1 MRVLLLHPDD
11 DFHGSWTR
19 QHWDSVIDL
28 GRVPKS
34 FYDERSAALGC
45 PVFSIFDLAV
55 EVEDLQTWRHLL
67 APGMGRV
74 VDRFGIDWWDVISL
88 LLQPE
93 LQDVRLALRLAEK
106 LQGCR
111 TLVVSRPS
119 LMAEA
124 LRVRLGIPLHVLQ
137 GGLRKHLVRSVQ
149 RRGKAMANLTFEQL
163 RQVVY
168 DKYDPHYRWRRKLA
182 LAQSS
187 KSQSEPVVLLPTAYS
202 NVTRTAF
209 SYCGILPERKF
220 LLVIARESAAVSPV
234 PANVETVGLAGFAAK
249 SCDLDELRKLEG
261 AWNQL
266 EQALQKHS
274 EFRLPVHLEVL
285 KKGRRWLRWG
295 LAVRDA
301 WTRVFET
308 RAVVGCLCAD
318 DTNPYTRI
326 PLLLAGQRG
335 IPAVACH
342 HGALDCRMAFKNP
355 RFSNYLAKGEMER
368 DYLERICGVEPSQIR
383 MGAAASLEM
392 RLAASPADETGQG
405 RERAPAITFF
415 TEPYETDF
423 WRVEAVYR
431 EVLPRLCSA
440 ARRAGKTVI
449 LKLHPFESARQ
460 RRRLVKRI
468 LGEDER
474 KLVSVTDAPLS
485 GEILRQTW
493 CAVTVESTAAFE
505 CASAGV
511 PVFLCGWLRHAY
523 AGYAPQYVRF
533 GVGRMLEVPDDLLR
547 IPDLLRESMPAADTA
562 RRLAQPISPEALSEV
577 LCQPPPGGLPS
588 ISGRAVS
595 GRSVLAGG
603 RPRI

>member
-28 GRVPKS
+28 GRAPKS

-55 EVEDLQTWRHLL
+55 EVEDLQIWRHLL

-74 VDRFGIDWWDVISL
+74 VDRFGIDWWDVIGL

-93 LQDVRLALRLAEK
+93 LQDVRLALRVAEK

-111 TLVVSRPS
+111 TLAVSRPS
-119 LMAEA
+119 VMAEA
-124 LRVRLGIPLHVLQ
+124 LRVQLRIPLQVLH
-137 GGLRKHLVRSVQ
+137 GELRKRLVRSVL
-149 RRGKAMANLTFEQL
+149 RRGRAVANLTFEQL

-182 LAQSS
+182 PAQSS
-187 KSQSEPVVLLPTAYS
+187 KSESAPVVLLPTAYS
-202 NVTRTAF
+202 NVTKTAF
-209 SYCGILPERKF
+209 SYARILSEQKF
-220 LLVIARESAAVSPV
+220 LLILARESAAVSPV
-234 PANVETVGLAGFAAK
+234 PANVETVGLAGFATK
-249 SCDLDELRKLEG
+249 SCDRDELQKLEG
-261 AWNQL
+261 GWKQL
-266 EQALQKHS
+266 EQSLKEHPA
-274 EFRLPVHLEVL
+274 FRLPAHLEIF

-295 LAVRDA
+295 LAIRDA
-301 WTRVFET
+301 WMRVFET
-308 RAVVGCLCAD
+308 RAVMGCLCAD
-318 DTNPYTRI
+318 DSNPYTRI

-368 DYLERICGVEPSQIR
+368 DYLERICGVEASRIR
-383 MGAAASLEM
+383 VGAAVP
-392 RLAASPADETGQG
+392 LARENPSVWS
-405 RERAPAITFF
+405 ERAPGITFF

-423 WRVEAVYR
+423 WRVEAIYR

-440 ARRAGKTVI
+440 ARGSGKTVV

-460 RRRLVKRI
+460 RRSLVKRI
-468 LGEDER
+468 LSEDDR
-474 KLVSVTDAPLS
+474 KLVSMTDAPLS

-493 CAVTVESTAAFE
+493 CAVTVESTVAFE
-505 CASAGV
+505 CASVGI

-547 IPDLLRESMPAADTA
+547 IPDLLRASMPVADTA
-562 RRLAQPISPEALSEV
+562 RRLVQPISPEALSEV
-577 LCQPPPGGLPS
+577 LCQPRASGLRS
-588 ISGRAVS
+588 ISGRS
-595 GRSVLAGG
+595 MLAGG
-603 RPRI
+603 QPRA

>member
-28 GRVPKS
+28 GRAPNS

-55 EVEDLQTWRHLL
+55 EVEDLQIWRHLL
-67 APGMGRV
+67 ASGMGRV

-111 TLVVSRPS
+111 TLAVSRPS

-124 LRVRLGIPLHVLQ
+124 LRVQLGIPLQVLH
-137 GGLRKHLVRSVQ
+137 GGLRKRLVRGVL
-149 RRGKAMANLTFEQL
+149 RRSRAVANLTFEQL

-168 DKYDPHYRWRRKLA
+168 DKYDPHYRWRRKVA
-182 LAQSS
+182 PVQSS
-187 KSQSEPVVLLPTAYS
+187 KSQSEPLVLLPTAYS

-209 SYCGILPERKF
+209 SYCRILPERKF
-220 LLVIARESAAVSPV
+220 LLVLARESAAVSPV
-234 PANVETVGLAGFAAK
+234 PENVETVGLAGFAAK
-249 SCDLDELRKLEG
+249 SCDRDELQKLESG
-261 AWNQL
+261 WKQL
-266 EQALQKHS
+266 EQSLQ
-274 EFRLPVHLEVL
+274 EDPAFRLPAHLEIL
-285 KKGRRWLRWG
+285 KKGRRWLRWRM
-295 LAVRDA
+295 AVRDA
-301 WTRVFET
+301 WMRVFET
-308 RAVVGCLCAD
+308 RALVGCLCAD
-318 DTNPYTRI
+318 DSNPYTRI
-326 PLLLAGQRG
+326 PLLLAELRG

-368 DYLERICGVEPSQIR
+368 DYLERICGVDPNRIR
-383 MGAAASLEM
+383 VGAAAPVET
-392 RLAASPADETGQG
+392 RRAASPAGEETGQAH
-405 RERAPAITFF
+405 ERAPAITFF
-415 TEPYETDF
+415 SEPYETDF
-423 WRVEAVYR
+423 WRVEAIYR

-440 ARRAGKTVI
+440 ARRSGKTVV

-460 RRRLVKRI
+460 RRSLVKRI
-468 LGEDER
+468 LSEEDR
-474 KLVSVTDAPLS
+474 NLVSMTDAPLS

-493 CAVTVESTAAFE
+493 CAVTVESTVAFE

-511 PVFLCGWLRHAY
+511 PAFLCGWLRHAY

-547 IPDLLRESMPAADTA
+547 IPDMVCAVMPDADTA
-562 RRLAQPISPEALSEV
+562 HRLVQPISPEALSVV
-577 LCQPPPGGLPS
+577 LCQPPASGLRS
-588 ISGRAVS
+588 ISGRAM
-595 GRSVLAGG
+595 LAGG
-603 RPRI
+603 RPRA

>member
-28 GRVPKS
+28 GRAPNS

-55 EVEDLQTWRHLL
+55 EVEDLQIWRHLL

-106 LQGCR
+106 LPGCR
-111 TLVVSRPS
+111 TLAVSRPS

-124 LRVRLGIPLHVLQ
+124 LRVQLGIPLQVLH
-137 GGLRKHLVRSVQ
+137 GGLRKRLVRSVL
-149 RRGKAMANLTFEQL
+149 RRGRAVANLTFEQL

-182 LAQSS
+182 PAQLS
-187 KSQSEPVVLLPTAYS
+187 KSKSEPLVLLPTAYS
-202 NVTRTAF
+202 NVTKTAF
-209 SYCGILPERKF
+209 SYARILSEQKF
-220 LLVIARESAAVSPV
+220 LLILARESAAVSPV
-234 PANVETVGLAGFAAK
+234 PANVETVGLAGFAPK
-249 SCDLDELRKLEG
+249 SWDRDELQKLEG
-261 AWNQL
+261 CWKQL
-266 EQALQKHS
+266 EQSLQEHPA
-274 EFRLPVHLEVL
+274 FLLPAHLEIL
-285 KKGRRWLRWG
+285 KKWRRRLRWG
-295 LAVRDA
+295 MAVRDA
-301 WTRVFET
+301 WVRVFET
-308 RAVVGCLCAD
+308 RSVVGCLSAD
-318 DTNPYTRI
+318 DSNPYTRI
-326 PLLLAGQRG
+326 PLLLAEQGG

-342 HGALDCRMAFKNP
+342 HRALDCRMAYKNP

-368 DYLERICGVEPSQIR
+368 DYLERICGVEASRIR
-383 MGAAASLEM
+383 IGAATP
-392 RLAASPADETGQG
+392 PARENPSVWS
-405 RERAPAITFF
+405 ERAPWITFF

-423 WRVEAVYR
+423 WRVEAIYR
-431 EVLPRLCSA
+431 EVLPLLCSA
-440 ARRAGKTVI
+440 ARRSGKTVV

-468 LGEDER
+468 LSEDDR
-474 KLVSVTDAPLS
+474 KLVSVTDASLS

-493 CAVTVESTAAFE
+493 CAVTVESTVAFE
-505 CASAGV
+505 CASAGI
-511 PVFLCGWLRHAY
+511 PAFLCGWLRHAY

-533 GVGRMLEVPDDLLR
+533 GVGRILEVPDDLLR
-547 IPDLLRESMPAADTA
+547 IPDMLRASMPDADTA
-562 RRLAQPISPEALSEV
+562 RLVQAISPEALSEV
-577 LCQPPPGGLPS
+577 LCQPEA
-588 ISGRAVS
+588 SGFR
-595 GRSVLAGG
+595 
-603 RPRI
+603 

>member
-11 DFHGSWTR
+11 DFDGSWTR

-28 GRVPKS
+28 GRAPTS

-45 PVFSIFDLAV
+45 PVFSIFDLAA
-55 EVEDLQTWRHLL
+55 EVDDLRIWRHLL

-111 TLVVSRPS
+111 TLAVSRPS

-124 LRVRLGIPLHVLQ
+124 LQVQLGIPLQVLH
-137 GGLRKHLVRSVQ
+137 GGLRKRLVRSVL
-149 RRGKAMANLTFEQL
+149 RRGSAAANLSFEQL

-168 DKYDPHYRWRRKLA
+168 DKYDPHYRWRSKLA
-182 LAQSS
+182 PAQSS
-187 KSQSEPVVLLPTAYS
+187 KSESEPLVLLPTAYS
-202 NVTRTAF
+202 NVTRTAI
-209 SYCGILPERKF
+209 SYCRILPERKF
-220 LLVIARESAAVSPV
+220 LLVLARESAAVLPV

-249 SCDLDELRKLEG
+249 SCDRDELRKLEG
-261 AWNQL
+261 GWKQL
-266 EQALQKHS
+266 EQCLQEHPA
-274 EFRLPVHLEVL
+274 FRSPVHLEIL
-285 KKGRRWLRWG
+285 KRGRRWLRWG

-308 RAVVGCLCAD
+308 RPVAACLCAD

-326 PLLLAGQRG
+326 PLLLAGLRG
-335 IPAVACH
+335 IAAVACH

-355 RFSNYLAKGEMER
+355 RFSNYLAKGQMER
-368 DYLERICGVEPSQIR
+368 DYLERICGVEPSRIR
-383 MGAAASLEM
+383 IGAATPVET
-392 RLAASPADETGQG
+392 RLASPAAEETGQA
-405 RERAPAITFF
+405 RERASAITFF

-423 WRVEAVYR
+423 WREEPIYR

-440 ARRAGKTVI
+440 ARRSGKTVV

-468 LGEDER
+468 LSEDDR
-474 KLVSVTDAPLS
+474 ILVSMTDAPLS

-493 CAVTVESTAAFE
+493 CAVTVESTVAFE

-511 PVFLCGWLRHAY
+511 PVFLCGWLCHAY
-523 AGYAPQYVRF
+523 SGYAPQYVRF
-533 GVGRMLEVPDDLLR
+533 GVGRMLEAPGDLLR
-547 IPDLLRESMPAADTA
+547 IPDLLRESIPAADTA
-562 RRLAQPISPEALSEV
+562 SRLVQPISPEALSEV
-577 LCQPPPGGLPS
+577 LCQPPAGGLPS
-588 ISGRAVS
+588 ISGRAIS
-595 GRSVLAGG
+595 GRAMLAGG
-603 RPRI
+603 QPRA